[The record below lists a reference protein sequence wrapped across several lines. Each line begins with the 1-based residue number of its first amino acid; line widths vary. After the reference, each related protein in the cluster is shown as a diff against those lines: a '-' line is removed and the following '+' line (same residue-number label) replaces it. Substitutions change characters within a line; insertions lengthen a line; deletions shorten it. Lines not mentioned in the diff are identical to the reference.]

1 MSVYASV
8 KIKKISKEEYS
19 KIKRDKMVQLI
30 PEKVDKLI
38 GKRIQMKRKEQG
50 YTADKLSEL
59 LGISQ
64 QQLSRYERGQNKIN
78 VAHLISIAT
87 YLNTPIN
94 WFFIDCIAID
104 EQQTSPFDQYWY
116 NLSEEQK
123 EGFVFFLNR
132 LRT

>member
-1 MSVYASV
+1 
-8 KIKKISKEEYS
+8 
-19 KIKRDKMVQLI
+19 MVQLI

-78 VAHLISIAT
+78 VAHLISIAA
-87 YLNTPIN
+87 YLNTPIS
-94 WFFIDCIAID
+94 WFFIDCISID
-104 EQQTSPFDQYWY
+104 EKTVSPFDQYWH